1 MPDPELLGYVR
12 ELVRG
17 PSIDDQLTLIAR
29 AGVADKY
36 VYRDDI
42 PTKRQTG
49 RRMFGEATRALRPGD
64 VLVVPS
70 LGIFAR
76 TRPELTSGL
85 AGLRVRAVH
94 LWAVGDGIDTRTAD
108 PDLLFK
114 HGEAERRAL
123 GIWRREQTVNG
134 TQAAKLSGRSGRRPR
149 LSKRGEAAA
158 RVLWLDPLSD
168 KTNNELAAAIGL
180 SASRLYTLFGRR
192 PLKE

>member
-1 MPDPELLGYVR
+1 MADPVLLAYVR

-17 PSIDDQLTLIAR
+17 PSIDDRLALIAR
-29 AGVADKY
+29 AGVIEKY
-36 VYRDDI
+36 TYRDEI

-49 RRMFGEATRALRPGD
+49 RRMFGEVIRALRTGD

-70 LGIFAR
+70 FGIFAR

-85 AGLRVRAVH
+85 AGLRVCAVH
-94 LWAVGDGIDTRTAD
+94 LWAVGDDIDTRIAD

-114 HGEAERRAL
+114 QGEAERRAI

-134 TQAAKLSGRSGRRPR
+134 THAAKLSGRSGRRPR

-158 RVLWLDPLSD
+158 RAVWLDPLSD
-168 KTNNELAAAIGL
+168 KTNKELAAEIGL
-180 SASRLYTLFGRR
+180 SMSRLWTLFGRR
-192 PLKE
+192 PIKE